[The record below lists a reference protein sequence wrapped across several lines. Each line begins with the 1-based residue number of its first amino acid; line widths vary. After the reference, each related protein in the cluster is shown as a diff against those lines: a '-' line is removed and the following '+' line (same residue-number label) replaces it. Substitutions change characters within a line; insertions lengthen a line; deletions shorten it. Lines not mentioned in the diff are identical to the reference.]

1 MEVSVQCL
9 GLSTRACT
17 AEGSNSMSKSGDV
30 QLNELLVARVI
41 QLRSFAPLDS
51 RLMDLRYATG
61 WDPAAIP
68 RSTLWTVAD
77 FQTAVGL
84 CSLLGGTIA
93 QLGGP

>member
-1 MEVSVQCL
+1 MEVSVQCR

-17 AEGSNSMSKSGDV
+17 AEGSNSMSQSGDV
-30 QLNELLVARVI
+30 QLNEVVAHVI
-41 QLRSFAPLDS
+41 QLRSFAPLNS
-51 RLMDLRYATG
+51 KLIDLRHGAG
-61 WDPAAIP
+61 LDPAAIP